1 MKFFRDISIKYMIA
15 IIITLT
21 CESVLFI
28 ACLAY
33 VINDVKSFRQEIPKN
48 IGTLAQVLGQN
59 SVSAIMFKDADSAK
73 DVLNALS
80 TNSHIISA
88 AIYVGDGNLFATYV
102 RDNARVVFP
111 ENILEND
118 YVFAENTLN
127 FFQEIVS
134 DDEKVGT
141 IFIQTDLLEMSTRL
155 KKFIVISLLIMFLL
169 LLLSLAM
176 GIYMGGKI
184 LYVIEHLIQLFTRIG
199 EGNLTQRVS
208 FESRNEIGKL
218 AQFFNTFIGNI
229 ETMVSQVKQCAEK
242 VSTAAKAFKG
252 NSKGILEGTEQQSA
266 GFEELSASVQDTAA
280 DANRVNEIT
289 QETARSAEV
298 MKGSMSVT
306 IEAMDSIEKSSTQ
319 IKEAVFI
326 ITNIADQI
334 NLLALNAAIEAARA
348 GEHGRGF
355 AVVADEV
362 RKLAEQSSSSAND
375 IDKMVNGSSQQV
387 AHGVQLAQKLGE
399 ELNKIV
405 ANMNQV
411 ANHVAGISTKVQSQ
425 AATMEQNTSIT
436 DANATNAKEL
446 QEVAVKVFEYA
457 DTLHTLIAKFIVGN
471 H

>member
-1 MKFFRDISIKYMIA
+1 MKLFRDISIKYIIA
-15 IIITLT
+15 GIITFT
-21 CESVLFI
+21 CESVLFV

-33 VINDVKSFRQEIPKN
+33 VINDVTSFRKEIPKN
-48 IGTLAQVLGQN
+48 IRTLAQVLGQN
-59 SVSAIMFKDADSAK
+59 SVSAIMFKDADSAQ
-73 DVLNALS
+73 DILDALR
-80 TNSHIISA
+80 TNPHIISA
-88 AIYVGDGNLFATYV
+88 AIYVEDRNPFATYV

-111 ENILEND
+111 DIILDNE
-118 YVFAENTLN
+118 YVFAGNSLN
-127 FFQEIVS
+127 LFQEIVS

-141 IFIQTDLLEMSTRL
+141 IFIQTDLLEMSRRL
-155 KKFIVISLLIMFLL
+155 KKFVVISLLIMFLL
-169 LLLSLAM
+169 LLLSWAM
-176 GIYMGGKI
+176 GIYMGEKI
-184 LYVIEHLIQLFTRIG
+184 LCIIEQLIQMFTVIG
-199 EGNLTQRVS
+199 AGNLTQRIS

-218 AQFFNTFIGNI
+218 AQFFNAFIGNI
-229 ETMVSQVKQCAEK
+229 EATVSQVKQCVEK
-242 VSTAAKAFKG
+242 VSTAAKTFKG
-252 NSKGILEGTEQQSA
+252 SSQGILEGAEQQSA
-266 GFEELSASVQDTAA
+266 GFEELSASVQDTAT
-280 DANRVNEIT
+280 DANRVNDIT
-289 QETARSAEV
+289 QETARSAEA

-306 IEAMDSIEKSSTQ
+306 IEAMDSIERSSAQ

-375 IDKMVNGSSQQV
+375 IDKMVNESSQQV
-387 AHGVQLAQKLGE
+387 ANGVQLAQKLGE

-405 ANMNQV
+405 TNMNQV

-446 QEVAVKVFEYA
+446 QGAAVKVFEYA